1 MGNKS
6 YKTEEIH
13 EQFKMLMNKIEKQ
26 NIVTTELM
34 REVSK
39 SKIQKFEFWRYWI
52 FNILLVLMS
61 ILAIYAHSV
70 SDYPLWM
77 LIPYIYMIGL
87 ALYAWMAGE
96 KNQREYLKKIDYDIV
111 KYWEEQEKEKKHST
125 RSIIQLC
132 LILLPLLISGGFN
145 CYYAIAVDC
154 KIVGIYNFLIVIS
167 TIVLII
173 FASIFLNKKYKRF
186 LIRISK

>member
-1 MGNKS
+1 
-6 YKTEEIH
+6 
-13 EQFKMLMNKIEKQ
+13 
-26 NIVTTELM
+26 
-34 REVSK
+34 
-39 SKIQKFEFWRYWI
+39 
-52 FNILLVLMS
+52 
-61 ILAIYAHSV
+61 
-70 SDYPLWM
+70 
-77 LIPYIYMIGL
+77 MIGL

-173 FASIFLNKKYKRF
+173 LASIFLNKRYKRF